1 MTGFSRRSPPVL
13 HIKLKRQL
21 ADLFQHC
28 RIQCDGWCCGWMAF
42 VLTPHWIGR
51 WCEFRDLNELSA
63 IKMEIQDVQKQLNG
77 ESDERQILICR
88 FPADGYQII
97 DRGIGKNPQCD

>member
-1 MTGFSRRSPPVL
+1 VRRLVL
-13 HIKLKRQL
+13 WLDGI
-21 ADLFQHC
+21 
-28 RIQCDGWCCGWMAF
+28 RINTTLD
-42 VLTPHWIGR
+42 R